1 MKVKKYI
8 QFIKESTSYDY
19 GCVMV
24 EVQWQM
30 EKKYTLKY
38 SNLTDGGEG
47 TFGYRHTEKTKKVIR
62 EKRSKQTFSIRTK

>member
-1 MKVKKYI
+1 MIFV
-8 QFIKESTSYDY
+8 T
-19 GCVMV
+19 
-24 EVQWQM
+24 QWQM